1 MGERGEGMEEREG
14 IEERG
19 REITHTMLT
28 LNKAGPVTTEGG
40 GGCSV
45 LGTEGYGQRDSARSH
60 TLGFEQ
66 ET

>member
-1 MGERGEGMEEREG
+1 MGMEERG
-14 IEERG
+14 SER
-19 REITHTMLT
+19 THTMLT